1 MSKWRY
7 KDRYGIP
14 GAEVDNLIKRYYAF
28 KHAENWGSS
37 DAFVLWCSKNG
48 YQKGWELRK
57 KDETQ
62 VHGPENSYFFSLKE
76 ARRERALRTKQKR
89 EQRKLLKVSFC
100 RNCPKEHENDC
111 PGRGCAAWQENFR
124 KNWDKNIHVRK
135 PEPPAEVKPQVFR
148 YEHPDLVREGI
159 VFANSQSVP

>member
-1 MSKWRY
+1 MSKWQY

-14 GAEVDNLIKRYYAF
+14 GSEVGNLVKRYYAF
-28 KHAENWGSS
+28 KYAEGWGTA
-37 DAFVLWCSKNG
+37 DVFIRWCSENG

-62 VHGPENSYFFSLKE
+62 IHGPDNSWFFSRNE
-76 ARRERALRTKQKR
+76 AQRERAHKR
-89 EQRKLLKVSFC
+89 ELKKLMQLASFC
-100 RNCPKEHENDC
+100 RDCPRDQRNDC

-124 KNWDKNIHVRK
+124 KNWDENIHVPKPDRSAEEK
-135 PEPPAEVKPQVFR
+135 PEVFR

-159 VFANSQSVP
+159 VFVGSGTDSN